1 MRLHRAAALAALLA
15 AGCARPVYLGQGVR
29 CMGGRWAFGASSS
42 EAGPATA
49 DDRRMMQVI
58 ESWMGTPYL
67 YGGTTRSGVDC
78 SGFTQAVY
86 AEIGVE
92 IPRTASQQ
100 AEAARRVDPDD
111 LEFGDLLFFN
121 TSGSGIS
128 HVGIYVGSGFFVH
141 ASSSRGVRRESLA
154 NPYYITRIA
163 GAGRF
168 LD

>member
-1 MRLHRAAALAALLA
+1 MVAAAALVV
-15 AGCARPVYLGQGVR
+15 AGCARPVYLGQGLR
-29 CMGGRWAFGASSS
+29 CRGGLWASGASSS
-42 EAGPATA
+42 GAGPVSA

-100 AEAARRVDPDD
+100 AEAAHRVDPDD

-121 TSGSGIS
+121 TSGGGIS
-128 HVGIYVGSGFFVH
+128 HVGIYLGGGFFVH
-141 ASSSRGVRRESLA
+141 ASSSRGVKRESLA
-154 NPYYITRIA
+154 NPYYITRIV